1 MSARKVLENEM
12 TDFNKLLAADEL
24 LHDIKANE
32 KSEQTLFSSIPIEV
46 REDVPLHTLY
56 LINGKDYAMVKDI
69 KQENWGFIEFV
80 QHSAEFMLGSV
91 NPVWFYLYLPIA
103 WIKFDRLQRRG

>member
-1 MSARKVLENEM
+1 M

-24 LHDIKANE
+24 LRDLKANE
-32 KSEQTLFSSIPIEV
+32 KLERPLLSSMPIEV
-46 REDVPLHTLY
+46 RDDVPPHTLY
-56 LINGKDYAMVKDI
+56 LINSKDFVMVKDI